1 MNRILR
7 RPMFRI
13 GGSAGTGI
21 TSGLNTPKRGLVD
34 GPGKYSQDQ
43 QDRAQKTTTQD
54 FTKEDI
60 ERALGEVSAVNREK
74 VKRLLFPAS
83 GGLRPG
89 SLPGFLTS
97 FGLNLASVSY
107 THLTL
112 PTT

>member
-1 MNRILR
+1 
-7 RPMFRI
+7 MFRI

-21 TSGLNTPKRGLVD
+21 TSGLDKPKRGLVD
-34 GPGKYSQDQ
+34 GPGKYSQDDLE
-43 QDRAQKTTTQD
+43 DRAQKTTTQD

-97 FGLNLASVSY
+97 FGLNLASA
-107 THLTL
+107 T
-112 PTT
+112 PTGNIF